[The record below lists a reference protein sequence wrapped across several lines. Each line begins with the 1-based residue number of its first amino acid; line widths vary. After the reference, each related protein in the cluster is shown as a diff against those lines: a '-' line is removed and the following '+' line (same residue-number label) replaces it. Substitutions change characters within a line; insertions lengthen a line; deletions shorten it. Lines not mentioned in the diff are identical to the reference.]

1 MYLLKLDIRTLSK
14 IEVENL
20 FKLGIDVGGTN
31 TDAVILDENLKV
43 VSNIKTHTTKD
54 IESGINNAIHE
65 VIKQSNIDVKSISEA
80 MLGTTQ
86 ATNAI
91 VERHNLGKVGV
102 IRVGYPATASI
113 LPYTEW
119 PEDITKI
126 LSNTYSLVHG
136 GYEFNGDE
144 IVPFDDDEVKDVL
157 ESWKGKVDGIAV
169 VGVFSSINNDQEYK
183 VEKLAKDILG
193 DDIPV
198 SCSSS
203 IGSIGLIGREN
214 ATILNTALFKVIK
227 LVTNGFYNALK
238 QEGITNARQYLCQ
251 NDGTLMSMD
260 YAKDH
265 PILTIGSGPTN
276 SIRGAAYLSKQRDS
290 LVLDI
295 GGTTSDI
302 GVLVNGFP
310 RESSK
315 SVTVGGIQTNFRM
328 PDIYSVGLGGGSIV
342 REQADGSVTVGPDS
356 VGYQITDK
364 AIVFG
369 GDTIT
374 TTDIA
379 VKLGMCEV
387 GDVSLAEKISDDVA
401 NKAMKQ
407 ITNILEDGIDRMKTS
422 SKDVSVILVGGGSII
437 APKELNGVAK
447 VYTDKFGGVAN
458 AIGATIAQIGGEYE
472 KVYQYV
478 ETARK
483 DAIKDAEAQA
493 NQQAIKAGAIDN
505 TIETVSVEETPL
517 SYAPGDTTR
526 VKVKVVGSNH

>member
-1 MYLLKLDIRTLSK
+1 MY
-14 IEVENL
+14 
-20 FKLGIDVGGTN
+20 KLGIDVGGTN
-31 TDAVILDENLKV
+31 TDAVILDHNLNV
-43 VSNIKTHTTKD
+43 VSSIKTHTTKD
-54 IESGINNAIHE
+54 IESGIDEAIHQ
-65 VIKQSNIDVKSISEA
+65 VIFQSKIDVNNISEA

-91 VERHNLGKVGV
+91 VERHNLGRVGV
-102 IRVGYPATASI
+102 IRIGYPATASI

-119 PEDITKI
+119 PDDITKI

-144 IVPFDDDEVKDVL
+144 ISTFDDEEIVDVL
-157 ESWKGKVDGIAV
+157 QSWRGKVDGIAV
-169 VGVFSSINNDQEYK
+169 IGVFSSINNDQEQK
-183 VEKLAKDILG
+183 VEELAHQILG
-193 DDIPV
+193 ADIPV

-214 ATILNTALFKVIK
+214 ATVLNTALFKVIK
-227 LVTNGFYNALK
+227 LVTDGFFNALR
-238 QEGITNARQYLCQ
+238 QEGITQAKQYLCQ

-260 YAKDH
+260 YAKSH

-276 SIRGAAYLSKQRDS
+276 SIRGAAYLSKQENA

-328 PDIYSVGLGGGSIV
+328 PDILSVGLGGGSIV
-342 REQADGSVTVGPDS
+342 RRLDDGTVTIGPDS
-356 VGYQITDK
+356 VGYEITDK
-364 AIVFG
+364 AKVFG
-369 GDTIT
+369 GDIIT

-379 VKLGMCEV
+379 VKLGMCSV
-387 GDVSLAEKISDDVA
+387 GNPELVSDLNDEFAQQAMAKI
-401 NKAMKQ
+401 KE
-407 ITNILEDGIDRMKTS
+407 ILEDGIDRMKTS
-422 SKDVSVILVGGGSII
+422 SKDVSVILVGGGSIV
-437 APKELNGVAK
+437 APENLNGVAK
-447 VYTDKFGGVAN
+447 VYTDQYGGVAN
-458 AIGATIAQIGGEYE
+458 AIGATIAKIGGEYE

-478 ETARK
+478 EIERAI
-483 DAIKDAEAQA
+483 AIKDAEKQA
-493 NQQAIKAGAIDN
+493 ELQAIEAGAVSE
-505 TIETVSVEETPL
+505 TINTVSIEEVPL